1 MYSRSMELFKFGIS
15 LSAVL
20 LASLVSAKEHNHL
33 NIATPDEHPFVD
45 PAGNREGHLNAD
57 IEVNESRVY
66 DFYQR
71 QADFYMGDERRPAI
85 VPAFPGLDAG
95 LHGHWGKHS
104 QNQHNDDRWNDMDMG
119 PIWGQTVRRGKF
131 GVGKAIAV
139 SLDSNSELSVCF
151 DPETFN
157 YPTLWKGGFVSFDP
171 FRWGTSRNATPDG
184 EIWFENT
191 NKTIAWS
198 KNGAISETRYHGYYR
213 HNGRAIFSY
222 AIDGKPVLDN
232 PTAKLIG
239 NDSVFI
245 RSMQFPE
252 GFNGATLSLGA
263 LPESLSVAV
272 QFENSDATAKVSSFD
287 RVTSIAIPAF
297 DADATI
303 TIAISQ
309 SKLTSEKAVATA
321 ATNNLSTLTRGGP
334 PQWPNAL
341 TVQGSTAADEDLPY
355 VIDTITVPTDTGFQS
370 VMQLTSVG
378 FLENGT
384 ALVATLAGEMWAV
397 SGLTDDLA
405 NVTWKRFAAGLH
417 QPIGIHIDDD
427 GIFVMERGQITR
439 LHDLNNDG
447 EADFYET
454 WANDFDGHD
463 KSHSHSF
470 GLVRDDYGSFY
481 FTNWKDVYRTG
492 PDRVTD
498 YFAYGVRN
506 CMGVGSGVDGSIL
519 VGPQEGTFTPAS
531 MVIDVHEGEFY
542 GHIGDKPSDTIS
554 PPLCYI
560 PRGIDNSTGGFLHAN
575 NDRWGPI
582 NDHTIGISYG
592 YSSHYLVLRD
602 RSTSRHQGAVVP
614 LVGDFQ
620 SGVMRG
626 AFGTHDGQLYL
637 TGIDGWGDYSVTDG
651 CFQRV
656 RYTGKP
662 FRDPIGFQVHSNG
675 IRIDFASPL
684 DSKSS
689 TALHNFFVQQWNYE
703 YAPQYGSPEFS
714 QRQPHSLGHDVLTVR
729 SVKTLN
735 NGSSLFVEIPK
746 IETVMQM
753 HLRMHLT
760 GADGVAF
767 KTDLFPS
774 VLELGEPFEAPGL
787 AKPITGKATE
797 ISLRVRNTKGASPL
811 HTASGE
817 VVVGERA
824 ISIDC
829 NGALQFSTKLI
840 EARANEPI
848 KLVLKNA
855 DIMPHNAV
863 FVTKGNLKKVGELS
877 FSMLNDPKAVDK
889 HYTPD
894 VPEVIAG
901 TFIVQPNGSHTLHF
915 TAPSEPGDHHFV
927 CTFPGHWMTMN
938 GVFRVSSN

>member
-1 MYSRSMELFKFGIS
+1 MQSLSKVLIRSGIS
-15 LSAVL
+15 LPFAL
-20 LASLVSAKEHNHL
+20 LVSFVSAEEHNHL
-33 NIATPDEHPFVD
+33 NVAKPGEHPYVD
-45 PAGNREGHLNAD
+45 PAGSREGHLNAD

-71 QADFYMGDERRPAI
+71 QADFYMADERRPAI

-104 QNQHNDDRWNDMDMG
+104 QNQHEDGRWNDIDMG

-131 GVGKAIAV
+131 GIGKAIAV
-139 SLDSNSELSVCF
+139 SLGSESGLSTCF
-151 DPETFN
+151 DPEIFTF
-157 YPTLWKGGFVSFDP
+157 PTLWQGGFVSFDP
-171 FRWGTSRNATPDG
+171 FRWGTSRNAAPDG
-184 EIWFENT
+184 ETWFENT
-191 NKTIAWS
+191 DKTIAWS
-198 KNGAISETRYHGYYR
+198 KDGNVSSTRYHGYYR
-213 HNGRAIFSY
+213 HDGQAIFSY
-222 AIDGKPVLDN
+222 DIDEQPVLDS
-232 PTAKLIG
+232 PTSKLIG
-239 NDSVFI
+239 NNSVFL
-245 RSMQFPE
+245 RSLQFPE
-252 GFNGATLSLGA
+252 GFNGGTLSLGIF
-263 LPESLSVAV
+263 PESLSAV
-272 QFENSDATAKVSSFD
+272 VHSDRPDIKANVNSADGI
-287 RVTSIAIPAF
+287 TSIVIPAF
-297 DADATI
+297 EKGATL
-303 TIAISQ
+303 TIAISR
-309 SKLTSEKAVATA
+309 SKSVSEKAIAGTRRSD
-321 ATNNLSTLTRGGP
+321 LSALTQGGP
-334 PQWPNAL
+334 LQWPAKL
-341 TVQGSTAADEDLPY
+341 TVAGSTAADENLPY
-355 VIDTITVPTDTGFQS
+355 VIDTITIPKETGFQS
-370 VMQLTSVG
+370 IMQMTSVG

-384 ALVATLAGEMWAV
+384 ALLATLAGEMWAV
-397 SGLTDDLA
+397 SGLTEDLK

-417 QPIGIHIDDD
+417 QPIGIHIDED

-454 WANDFDGHD
+454 YANDFSGRD

-470 GLVRDDYGSFY
+470 GLVRSDDGSFY
-481 FTNWKDVYRTG
+481 FANWKDVYRTG

-542 GHIGDKPSDTIS
+542 GHTGDKPRDTIS
-554 PPLCYI
+554 PPLCFI
-560 PRGIDNSTGGFLHAN
+560 PRGVDNSTGGFLHAN
-575 NDRWGPI
+575 DDRWGPI

-602 RSTSRHQGAVVP
+602 RTTNRHQGAIVP
-614 LVGDFQ
+614 LAGDFQ

-626 AFGTHDGQLYL
+626 AYGTHDGQLYL
-637 TGIDGWGDYSVTDG
+637 TGIDGWGDYSVSDG

-656 RYTGKP
+656 RYTGQP

-684 DSKSS
+684 DPKSS

-714 QRQPHSLGHDVLTVR
+714 QRQPHMLGHDVLNVR
-729 SVKTLN
+729 SVQALDS
-735 NGSSLFVEIPK
+735 GSSLFIEIPN
-746 IETVMQM
+746 IETVMQV

-774 VLELGEPFEAPGL
+774 IIELGEPFEAPGL
-787 AKPITGKATE
+787 AKPITGKATH
-797 ISLRVRNTKGASPL
+797 ISLRVRETKGASPL

-817 VVVGERA
+817 IVEGERA

-848 KLVLKNA
+848 KLILKNA

-889 HYTPD
+889 HYTPN

-901 TFIVQPNGSHTLHF
+901 TFIVQPGGSHTLHF

-938 GVFRVSSN
+938 GVFRVRPH